1 MPIQLVIGRIKK
13 LYVRVPWNALSS
25 KPVQFEIDGVYL
37 LINPLHQDQWEEYCT
52 QLYEFELIKQ

>member
-1 MPIQLVIGRIKK
+1 MPIELIVGLIKK

-37 LINPLHQDQWEEYCT
+37 LINPLYHERWEQYCS
-52 QLYEFELIKQ
+52 QLHEFEYI